1 MTTFCFE
8 RTNIYL
14 YHTSKNLSTLKY
26 NILLNLNNYFYFSS
40 SFIIIA
46 LVGQTSAQMPQP
58 LQ

>member
-26 NILLNLNNYFYFSS
+26 NIWLNWVILNQNNGFNPVIFLCQ
-40 SFIIIA
+40 I
-46 LVGQTSAQMPQP
+46 
-58 LQ
+58 